1 MVKQVPAT
9 QPSMLG
15 YLVKVDEVWVEDG
28 DVVLGG
34 VADVPEL
41 LHQLID
47 VHLLESREAVAL
59 LLTLACPSCRLVTLW
74 RLFFLYH
81 L

>member
-1 MVKQVPAT
+1 MVKQVTAT

-41 LHQLID
+41 LHQL
-47 VHLLESREAVAL
+47 
-59 LLTLACPSCRLVTLW
+59 RLVVGVEDPVTLQDEPGAHDVLGGGLV
-74 RLFFLYH
+74 RAAALQLP

>member
-1 MVKQVPAT
+1 MVKQVTAT

-41 LHQLID
+41 LHQL
-47 VHLLESREAVAL
+47 
-59 LLTLACPSCRLVTLW
+59 RLVVGVEDPVTLQDEPGAHDVLGGGLV
-74 RLFFLYH
+74 RAAALQLPQ
-81 L
+81 

>member
-41 LHQLID
+41 LHQL
-47 VHLLESREAVAL
+47 
-59 LLTLACPSCRLVTLW
+59 RLVVGVEDPVTLQDEPGAHDVLGGGLV
-74 RLFFLYH
+74 RAAALQLP

>member
-1 MVKQVPAT
+1 MVKQVTAT

-41 LHQLID
+41 LHQL
-47 VHLLESREAVAL
+47 
-59 LLTLACPSCRLVTLW
+59 RLVVGVEDPVSLQDEPGAHDVLGGGLV
-74 RLFFLYH
+74 RAAALQLPQ
-81 L
+81 

>member
-41 LHQLID
+41 LHQL
-47 VHLLESREAVAL
+47 
-59 LLTLACPSCRLVTLW
+59 RLVVGVEDPVSLQDEPGAHDVLGGGLV
-74 RLFFLYH
+74 RAAALQLP

>member
-41 LHQLID
+41 LHQL
-47 VHLLESREAVAL
+47 
-59 LLTLACPSCRLVTLW
+59 RLVVGVEDPVTLQDEPGAHDVLGGGLV
-74 RLFFLYH
+74 RAAALQLPQ
-81 L
+81 